1 MRVLSRFIL
10 CILLIFQVVAC
21 SKTPPEVNSAIH
33 AAPSQD
39 QLPPEDDIEPIE
51 PEFTGRLPESEAGG
65 DLAPHDSM
73 TLAELVDVAL
83 TNSPSTRVAWAQA
96 RAAAAGWGSARSE
109 YYPTIAG
116 EIDSAVGDVRQGIFQ
131 GGQSYIAAGVALDY
145 LLLDFGGR
153 EARVRAAKEA
163 LIAANWSHD
172 QAIQDVLRDVPQ
184 AFYNYLGDRALV
196 TAARKNLE
204 DANTTLRSTEARRE
218 SGVSTIAD
226 VLQARSSAQQAQADL
241 ASARGNE
248 KIAKGS
254 LAQAV
259 GWQANAIYD
268 VADEPSRLPL
278 NEMASGVNTLIEEA
292 KGRRPD
298 IAVAQATVR
307 QYEAQVEDA
316 RSQPFPKLSAT
327 GNFQYQK
334 FQNGDARATYGGL
347 TLKIPIFAGF
357 SMRNA
362 LKQAKA
368 ELEAAKAKLAA
379 QEDSVIKEVW
389 DAYYN
394 FTTAKEQYRAYRALL
409 ASASESFD
417 VSLGRYRN
425 GAADITELLNAQNTL
440 ASARSQLIQSRM
452 ALYAQYAELL
462 HAVGDQVGGP
472 QRQQIAYQDEG
483 NVEVVEEIVEEVV
496 EETEE

>member
-1 MRVLSRFIL
+1 VRILARSILS
-10 CILLIFQVVAC
+10 ILLIFQVVAC

-33 AAPSQD
+33 AAPAQNE
-39 QLPPEDDIEPIE
+39 LPPEEDIKPIQ
-51 PEFTGRLPESEAGG
+51 PEFTGRLPEAGPGG
-65 DLAPHDSM
+65 DLAPHDGM
-73 TLAELVDVAL
+73 ALAELVDVAL
-83 TNSPSTRVAWAQA
+83 TNSPQTRVAWAQA
-96 RAAAAGWGSARSE
+96 RAAAAGWGTSRSE

-116 EIDSAVGDVRQGIFQ
+116 EVDSAIGDVRQAIFQ
-131 GGQSYIAAGVALDY
+131 GGQSYVAVGVTLDY

-184 AFYNYLGDRALV
+184 AYYNYLGDKAMV
-196 TAARKNLE
+196 IAARKNLE

-241 ASARGNE
+241 ASAKGDA
-248 KIAKGS
+248 KIAKGA

-259 GWQANAIYD
+259 GWQANAPYD
-268 VADEPSRLPL
+268 VADEPSRLPIDKI
-278 NEMASGVNTLIEEA
+278 SKGVDDLVEEA
-292 KGRRPD
+292 KYKRPD
-298 IAVAQATVR
+298 IGAMQAQVR
-307 QYEAQVEDA
+307 QSEAEVEDA
-316 RSQPFPKLSAT
+316 RAKPFPTLSAT

-334 FQNGDARATYGGL
+334 YRSTDARAAYGGL
-347 TLKIPIFAGF
+347 TLKIPLFAGF

-362 LKQAKA
+362 LKQAQA
-368 ELEAAKAKLAA
+368 ELDAARAQLAAK
-379 QEDSVIKEVW
+379 EDTVIKEVW

-394 FTTAKEQYRAYRALL
+394 FSTAKEQYRAYNSLL
-409 ASASESFD
+409 VSARESYA
-417 VSLGRYRN
+417 VSLERYRN

-440 ASARSQLIQSRM
+440 ASARSQLIGSRM
-452 ALYAQYAELL
+452 AVYSQYAELL

-472 QRQQIAYQDEG
+472 QRQQIAYQDADE
-483 NVEVVEEIVEEVV
+483 VEVEVVEEVV
-496 EETEE
+496 EEADGD

>member
-1 MRVLSRFIL
+1 VRILSRSIL
-10 CILLIFQVVAC
+10 CTLLIFQVVAC
-21 SKTPPEVNSAIH
+21 SKTPPEINSAIH

-39 QLPPEDDIEPIE
+39 ELPPEEDIEPIE
-51 PEFTGRLPESEAGG
+51 PEFTGRLPEFLDGG
-65 DLAPHDSM
+65 DLAPHDNM

-83 TNSPSTRVAWAQA
+83 TNSPTTRVAWAQA
-96 RAAAAGWGSARSE
+96 RAAAAGWGSSRSE
-109 YYPTIAG
+109 YYPTIGG
-116 EIDSAVGDVRQGIFQ
+116 EIDSAAGDVRQGIFQ
-131 GGQSYIAAGVALDY
+131 GGQSYVAVGVEIDY

-172 QAIQDVLRDVPQ
+172 QAIQDVLRDIPQ
-184 AFYNYLGDRALV
+184 AYYTYLGDKALV

-241 ASARGNE
+241 ASAKGNAQ
-248 KIAKGS
+248 IAKGT
-254 LAQAV
+254 LAEAV
-259 GWQANAIYD
+259 GWQANVPYD

-278 NEMASGVNTLIEEA
+278 NKMSDGVNSLVEDA
-292 KGRRPD
+292 KRKRPD

-316 RSQPFPKLSAT
+316 RAQPFPTLNAT
-327 GNFQYQK
+327 GNFQYQR

-347 TLKIPIFAGF
+347 TLKIPLFAGF

-362 LKQAKA
+362 LKQAQA
-368 ELEAAKAKLAA
+368 QLDAAKAQLAA
-379 QEDSVIKEVW
+379 QEDTVIKQVW
-389 DAYYN
+389 DAYHN
-394 FTTAKEQYRAYRALL
+394 FSTAKEQYRAYQALL
-409 ASASESFD
+409 VSASESYD
-417 VSLGRYRN
+417 VSLARYRN

-452 ALYAQYAELL
+452 ALYSQYAELL
-462 HAVGDQVGGP
+462 HAVGDGVGGP
-472 QRQQIAYQDEG
+472 QRQQVAYQDDM
-483 NVEVVEEIVEEVV
+483 NVEVVEEEIVEEA
-496 EETEE
+496 E